1 MTKEEAKAYKKAWRE
16 ANKDQVKA
24 ASKAYYQAHKDQ
36 VKAANKAY
44 YQAHKEELKAY
55 AKAYNQANKDQ
66 VKAYSKEYKRAD
78 VNANGETKNS
88 IRNKSRCILK
98 QMNLHIPGY
107 EIHHC
112 FGYEDASKFIYI
124 SKSLHLKIH
133 KYLREHNIDA
143 SSDHWMHI
151 RDLVNDTDEFTY
163 IKC

>member
-88 IRNKSRCILK
+88 IRNKSSHILK
-98 QMNLHIPGY
+98 QMNLHIDGY

-112 FGYEDASKFIYI
+112 FGYEDPAKFIYI

-143 SSDHWMHI
+143 SRDHWMHI
-151 RDLVNDTDEFTY
+151 RDLVNSTDEFMH